1 MFLNFLATEMKQTDQ
16 VMQLLI
22 ASKREIGV
30 KLHVTD
36 CQPINDGIYSSMNYF
51 IAQVREKFENEI
63 FCNVNLL
70 QLKWCLEEEEG
81 FNGFTLERIE
91 PDLVIIIYPESFD
104 RFEEMKTVS
113 YQLENGIQ
121 KYFNTPETRITIG
134 VNCFKI
140 QVYVNEEDL
149 QNAISEWKT
158 NIAPIKY
165 QLNDSERN
173 LHMARHAKLAQK
185 EYCKMIYF
193 LVYLEQ
199 LSIQL
204 EKGQIDDK
212 NLSQLLISGV
222 TCIPEIRRLALC
234 LQKYIG
240 NPIDAKGLRC
250 QLVSIILQTLNDLQ
264 DIIRN
269 IRKDIITPL
278 FQITPGCETSQQI
291 DKKYTI
297 KNILMKLTKEL
308 NDNEIGT
315 VPPISC
321 LEAPF
326 SLQHSIREEHF
337 QKYGWMLGLITSI
350 LNILMK
356 IDFDIDEYFQLG
368 CMTHIVSQEDLQLSM

>member
-91 PDLVIIIYPESFD
+91 PDLVIIIYPE
-104 RFEEMKTVS
+104 
-113 YQLENGIQ
+113 I
-121 KYFNTPETRITIG
+121 
-134 VNCFKI
+134 
-140 QVYVNEEDL
+140 YVNEEDL

-185 EYCKMIYF
+185 RILQNDLWHPRKTNEKIIFLIPDF

-278 FQITPGCETSQQI
+278 FQIAPGCETSQQI
-291 DKKYTI
+291 DKKCTI